1 MDVSVYTLGVK
12 AVKYKGERELG
23 RKKNISD
30 QMKPDACLTQVTEKG
45 KRGLA
50 RRDFS
55 DLVS

>member
-1 MDVSVYTLGVK
+1 MDFSVYTLGVK

-45 KRGLA
+45 NGGLA
-50 RRDFS
+50 RI
-55 DLVS
+55 DLVI